1 MALLRV
7 AARRERIR
15 TRYTIVK
22 WAGSLYLIF
31 LALRIV
37 RDRST
42 SALPPR
48 DCDKKTYHNVY
59 RDGVLVNVL
68 NPKVSLLM
76 LAIVPQFVHVT
87 HGNVTAQIATL
98 GTLYVMIAG
107 CVLVLIVAA
116 ATRTA
121 GLLKRRPIAETMLR
135 WGTAT
140 LLFGLGARMAV
151 ARMP

>member
-15 TRYTIVK
+15 LRYTIVK
-22 WAGSLYLIF
+22 WAESLYLIF

-76 LAIVPQFVHVT
+76 LAILPQFVHVT

-121 GLLKRRPIAETMLR
+121 GLLKRSPLAETILH
-135 WGTAT
+135 WGTGT
-140 LLFGLGARMAV
+140 LLFALGARL
-151 ARMP
+151 PLSKGP